1 MIRVRWSSIVLV
13 SLFVGLLAL
22 LLALRDVLLQAHLD
36 DSILRFASDATVYYN
51 WYDTVYAGSDVLENW
66 TVFLRGS
73 PILFM
78 TLSDGNLLLIQAC
91 NLALMLVSLK
101 VAMGCL
107 DTLRGRTLFLALS
120 LIFPYFAFGFL
131 SLNKEVYAM
140 CSAMFYGSYL
150 IRGRGVY
157 LFAALVL
164 AVCARYYMVAA
175 LLMLMVAVPRNAP
188 PRSGRIVAIL
198 LAVSLVAPISKQFI
212 PEYSYENLLEG
223 SGATGTMLAAAIDR
237 FGYALV
243 YPIKYVLL
251 LPIRAYG
258 YMLGG
263 SHDMSGAIVS
273 ILSIAMVLTVS
284 WLWIK
289 RRHLSPL
296 VRRLIVAGF
305 VAPIPIMWSEI
316 MHWRYYSFV
325 YFFFLFAVLL
335 NMEERKRAAQRH
347 RPGVADAPS
356 GDGGLPAAPPTAA

>member
-1 MIRVRWSSIVLV
+1 MIRVRWSSIFLV
-13 SLFVGLLAL
+13 SVFVGLLAL
-22 LLALRDVLLQAHLD
+22 LLLLQDALSQAHLD

-51 WYDTVYAGSDVLENW
+51 WYDTVYAVSDVMENW

-78 TLSDGNLLLIQAC
+78 VLSDGNLLLIQAC

-107 DTLRGRTLFLALS
+107 DTLRGRTLFMALS

-140 CSAMFYGSYL
+140 CAAMFFGSYL
-150 IRGRGVY
+150 IRGRVLY
-157 LFAALVL
+157 LLVAIVL
-164 AVCARYYMVAA
+164 AFLARYYMVAA
-175 LLMLMVAVPRNAP
+175 LLMLIVVVPREAT
-188 PRSGRIVAIL
+188 PRTGLIMMIL

-212 PEYSYENLLEG
+212 PEYSYENLLED
-223 SGATGTMLAAAIDR
+223 SGATATILAAGIDN
-237 FGYALV
+237 FGYALI

-258 YMLGG
+258 YILGG

-273 ILSIAMVLTVS
+273 ILSSMMVLTVF
-284 WLWIK
+284 WLWVKHRSI
-289 RRHLSPL
+289 SPL

-335 NMEERKRAAQRH
+335 NMEERGRASRGS
-347 RPGVADAPS
+347 R
-356 GDGGLPAAPPTAA
+356 